1 MSFTIVTSFYT
12 FDEIEALVCLQN
24 VLSLLEMSYDLVIFT
39 SSKVWNDFLKN
50 YIVHSNKKNVFVF
63 QKEMSDFQVRRLN
76 LSNTVTDEFCHIHE
90 SLNFCKDVSE
100 SNVFLSNNYIIFC
113 NLLKLSE
120 LDKYFTLLSKYDDT
134 KQSKN
139 AIVFNKYP
147 FCHYDTLVNK
157 INYLPIVDFGT
168 HSTEH
173 INADILVFK
182 KDTHILSWYTMYYY
196 KLLQKLSNLN
206 KNISSPSII
215 FNTFYV
221 LFEDKFDLI
230 SLN

>member
-1 MSFTIVTSFYT
+1 MSFTIATSFYT
-12 FDEIEALVCLQN
+12 FDEMEALVCLQN
-24 VLSLLEMSYDLVIFT
+24 LLSLLEMPYDLVVFT

-50 YIVHSNKKNVFVF
+50 YVITSSKKNVFVF

-76 LSNTVTDEFCHIHE
+76 LSNVVTDEFCHIHE
-90 SLNFCKDVSE
+90 SLNFCKDTSE
-100 SNVFLSNNYIIFC
+100 SNVFITNKYIIFC
-113 NLLKLSE
+113 NLLKLSA
-120 LDKYFTLLSKYDDT
+120 LNKYFTLLSNYT
-134 KQSKN
+134 EESKN
-139 AIVFNKYP
+139 AILFNQFP

-173 INADILVFK
+173 IDTDIVVFK
-182 KDTHILSWYTMYYY
+182 KESISWYAMYYY

-206 KNISSPSII
+206 KNVSAPSII

-230 SLN
+230 SMN

>member
-1 MSFTIVTSFYT
+1 VSFTIVTSFYT
-12 FDEIEALVCLQN
+12 FDEIEALICLQN
-24 VLSLLEMSYDLVIFT
+24 VLSLLETSYDLILFT

-50 YIVHSNKKNVFVF
+50 YVTTSSKKNVFVF
-63 QKEMSDFQVRRLN
+63 QKEISDFYVRRLN
-76 LSNTVTDEFCHIHE
+76 LNNGITDEFCHIHE
-90 SLNFCKDVSE
+90 SLNFCKDASE
-100 SNVFLSNNYIIFC
+100 SNVFLTNKYIIFC
-113 NLLKLSE
+113 NLLQLSE
-120 LDKYFTLLSKYDDT
+120 LDKCFTLLSKYT
-134 KQSKN
+134 NESKN
-139 AIVFNKYP
+139 AILFNKYP

-173 INADILVFK
+173 IDTDILVFK
-182 KDTHILSWYTMYYY
+182 KDTHTLSWYTMYYY

-206 KNISSPSII
+206 KNVGSPSIL